1 MKGIAVFFLLFSLL
15 SNVAFGQKKTGDGGF
30 GSDSLNIFIPN
41 AFTPDNNGLNDS
53 FGVVLDGAEIDFYE
67 FIILD
72 RFGKEVFYATNPE
85 LRWNG
90 TSAESSFT
98 SGASIFTY
106 ILKIK
111 SVNEQGPRILNGHV
125 VMIR

>member
-1 MKGIAVFFLLFSLL
+1 MRGLIVFFVFALVTVTSV
-15 SNVAFGQKKTGDGGF
+15 NAQKNSGDGGF
-30 GSDSLNIFIPN
+30 SSDSLNIFIPN

-53 FGVVLDGAEIDFYE
+53 FGVVVDGAQIDFYE

-72 RFGKEVFYATNPE
+72 RFGKEVFTANSPE
-85 LRWNG
+85 LRWDG
-90 TSAESSFT
+90 TGSENSFA

-111 SVNEQGPRILNGHV
+111 SVNEQGPRTLKGHV

>member
-72 RFGKEVFYATNPE
+72 RFGKEV
-85 LRWNG
+85 
-90 TSAESSFT
+90 
-98 SGASIFTY
+98 
-106 ILKIK
+106 
-111 SVNEQGPRILNGHV
+111 
-125 VMIR
+125 